1 MPPLFLTR
9 NIIQVEWHATHE
21 ASGWIPDRLVEQL
34 LVVLVFFR
42 GKECWKLQE
51 MWKSWSYMDK
61 YVYAWKTHTG
71 YGCPLKMLDVSQQ
84 IREAET
90 SQEHFKVWRG
100 SRSWYPHLTIKWL
113 KFWYQSMEACCFL
126 SWIPWKQ
133 SLIQKL
139 GRNLIPA
146 SCRLALLLAS
156 LCCTFKW
163 LEKRVPQLPNLV
175 HSSDDSNL
183 KQWESV
189 IPIFCMF
196 KLHYRQCVRP
206 CSFPSSTWELW
217 GTAVTHRCFPLSQGP
232 LGDPCSPQTS
242 CIDFELCWEL
252 CRSFASWSG
261 GLQMSR
267 CLLKS
272 DPHDPVSSGIVAAA
286 HICGHC

>member
-1 MPPLFLTR
+1 MRPMRHLAESLTGLWSSSWLCWFSSEEKSAGNFR
-9 NIIQVEWHATHE
+9 RCESLE
-21 ASGWIPDRLVEQL
+21 AIWTNMCMHGKRTQDTAVLWRCWMYPSRSEKLRLL
-34 LVVLVFFR
+34 
-42 GKECWKLQE
+42 
-51 MWKSWSYMDK
+51 KS
-61 YVYAWKTHTG
+61 
-71 YGCPLKMLDVSQQ
+71 
-84 IREAET
+84 I
-90 SQEHFKVWRG
+90 
-100 SRSWYPHLTIKWL
+100 SRCDGDHGAGIHILGSWYPHLTIKWL

-139 GRNLIPA
+139 GRNLVPA

-217 GTAVTHRCFPLSQGP
+217 GTAVTHRCFPLSQWP

-242 CIDFELCWEL
+242 CVDFELCWEL